1 MSWSLGGGTRISVSG
16 VWDNDWSQERG
27 GHRVLPGLP
36 DRSAQLLAVPLRTQ
50 TEGVTAL
57 LWTGR
62 AELLF
67 LGVRGTGPV
76 LRLGGRRWWADPW
89 AGPRQGYC
97 RLGVSPAPRRRER
110 SQSLAAGWAVLQLP
124 PAGFVQLCP
133 AAPFPGRP
141 GRAQPPL
148 AMPPAGP
155 SGTAPLAAVVL
166 LVLGAPLG
174 KGWRATRD
182 GRGGAGSGRG

>member
-1 MSWSLGGGTRISVSG
+1 M
-16 VWDNDWSQERG
+16 
-27 GHRVLPGLP
+27 
-36 DRSAQLLAVPLRTQ
+36 
-50 TEGVTAL
+50 
-57 LWTGR
+57 WTGK
-62 AELLF
+62 AGLY
-67 LGVRGTGPV
+67 LGVRGTRPV

-97 RLGVSPAPRRRER
+97 RRGGSPAPRRRER

-133 AAPFPGRP
+133 AAPFPDRP

-155 SGTAPLAAVVL
+155 RGTAPLAAVVL

-182 GRGGAGSGRG
+182 GWGGVGRDQGEVKGTSEAILRLSVSPRCLRLFLEQEERALRGQAVGT

>member
-1 MSWSLGGGTRISVSG
+1 M
-16 VWDNDWSQERG
+16 
-27 GHRVLPGLP
+27 
-36 DRSAQLLAVPLRTQ
+36 
-50 TEGVTAL
+50 
-57 LWTGR
+57 WTGR
-62 AELLF
+62 AGPC
-67 LGVRGTGPV
+67 LGVRGTRPV

-97 RLGVSPAPRRRER
+97 RRGVSPAPRRRER

-155 SGTAPLAAVVL
+155 RGTPPLAAVVL

-174 KGWRATRD
+174 KGWRARWVGWGGIRERLKGTTVSSEAILWLSMRPRCLPLFLEQEERAL
-182 GRGGAGSGRG
+182 RGQAVGT